1 MPVELQIIRACEFV
15 RLGARGEFD
24 FQSTWNILK
33 TLADACRKRGIER
46 AMLDVR
52 GATSNLTPKDL
63 AELVNAFGKAAASR
77 RMRLAILH
85 TGDQNYRSRLFA
97 FFSAM
102 RGRKARAVENFEEGL
117 EWLSIED
124 DSDAK
129 SGTAKQ
135 EVPIRLQTKIPVKEE
150 PSDH

>member
-1 MPVELQIIRACEFV
+1 
-15 RLGARGEFD
+15 
-24 FQSTWNILK
+24 WNILK

-117 EWLSIED
+117 EWLSTED

-129 SGTAKQ
+129 S
-135 EVPIRLQTKIPVKEE
+135 
-150 PSDH
+150 